1 MLTADPTVVSEVVNE
16 ALALAEQ
23 TTRDA
28 ISKEAALAQLQGQY
42 AELRKVAAAR
52 VVPPK
57 GPQVELAVEQL
68 KLAGLLDEDM
78 SLEKAATYVKDPT
91 NLLDLVIQI
100 TAPPETDGRLIKAAS
115 TTQGDNDLPPD
126 YYRSSDGEVYHD
138 PAGLRKVF
146 AGN

>member
-42 AELRKVAAAR
+42 AELRRVAAAR

-100 TAPPETDGRLIKAAS
+100 TAPPAILVAWASRLMLGTIVRAS
-115 TTQGDNDLPPD
+115 GAQ
-126 YYRSSDGEVYHD
+126 
-138 PAGLRKVF
+138 AGMPSATK
-146 AGN
+146 